1 MSFWAN
7 YVLLKEKKGITRE
20 VSLAAIETKF
30 GIEDRQKIEA
40 ELNG

>member
-7 YVLLKEKKGITRE
+7 YVLLKEKNGVSRE
-20 VSLAAIETKF
+20 VSLTAIETKF
-30 GIEDRQKIEA
+30 GTEEKEKIEA